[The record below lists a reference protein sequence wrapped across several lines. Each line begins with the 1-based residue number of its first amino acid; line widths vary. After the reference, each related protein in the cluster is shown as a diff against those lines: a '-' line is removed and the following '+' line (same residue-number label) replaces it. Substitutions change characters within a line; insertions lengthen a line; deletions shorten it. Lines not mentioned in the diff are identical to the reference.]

1 LMALQLKRGTD
12 VQRIITLLLPG
23 EPYYLTDYVSVGLS
37 PFWIGDGVTYGGVVP
52 TPGELSQLS
61 DILITSPANYD
72 FLQYSSATDQ
82 WINSDD
88 LTVQGNANFF
98 GPASF
103 SEGVTL
109 GNSSTDTVLFNASNV
124 SIPNG
129 VKFDTTTLV
138 IDASNNRVGVGRATP
153 EVALDVEGQLRVRGT
168 NITADG
174 DLIVNG
180 GDITTSALAANVFAT
195 TATVNIGSSSGVVQ
209 IPSTIES
216 TSPDTGA
223 LLVDGGVGINKHLH
237 VGGTL
242 AVDSITASTSI
253 YTGSIQTDGGLGVV
267 GAAYIGGAGNFGGAV
282 RIDSTTA
289 ATSTITGSLQTDGGL
304 GVVGAA
310 YIGGILNTTG
320 AATFSSDVTVNG
332 NLEVKGTQTYL
343 NTQTVLVEDPVLRIG
358 NGDSSQSEMDMG
370 IRFDALQGTNATQ
383 GFFGWDRS
391 IGRFTFLKDIT
402 GGDNTMV
409 GGVTGDAQFGTI
421 YADALAMDEA
431 SIGELSFAAIS
442 PLRPGVGWGPRT
454 ITTTDGDLV
463 LHGYDNGSNDQAN
476 WDAVTVKGQLNTD
489 DLYAS
494 GNSTLGSGILDET
507 TINGGFRVDSTTSG
521 IPDIFVAPN
530 GGKVGFGTVTPLS
543 KIDVAG
549 DIRLTGSIRG
559 AVDIG
564 GFTVTTT
571 TTTANQILDSF
582 PKATYKTVKYL
593 IQVSGTSIGTHV
605 MECLVMHDGTTAYI
619 TTYGEMFSSGS
630 LTTIAAVING
640 TNVELQV
647 TPTWNVTTTYKVT
660 KTSIAA

>member
-1 LMALQLKRGTD
+1 MALQLKRGTD
-12 VQRIITLLLPG
+12 VQRIISLLLPG

-37 PFWIGDGVTYGGVVP
+37 PFWIGDGITYGGVVP

-82 WINSDD
+82 WINSGA

-109 GNSSTDTVLFNASNV
+109 GNSSADTVLFNAAIIT
-124 SIPNG
+124 IPNG
-129 VKFDTTTLV
+129 LNFDANTLV
-138 IDASNNRVGVGRATP
+138 INATTNRVGVGRTNP

-180 GDITTSALAANVFAT
+180 GDITTSALTANVFAT
-195 TATVNIGSSSGVVQ
+195 TATVNVGSSTGVVQ

-242 AVDSITASTSI
+242 AVDSITASTSV

-267 GAAYIGGAGNFGGAV
+267 GAAYIGGVGNFGGSV
-282 RIDSTTA
+282 RIDSTTV

-343 NTQTVLVEDPVLRIG
+343 NTQSVLVEDPVLRIG
-358 NGDSSQSEMDMG
+358 NGDISQSEMDMG

-391 IGRFTFLKDIT
+391 IGRFTFLKDIIS
-402 GGDNTMV
+402 GENTMA
-409 GGVTGDAQFGTI
+409 GAITGDAQFGTV
-421 YADALAMDEA
+421 YADALAMDSA
-431 SIGELSFAAIS
+431 TIGELSFAAIS
-442 PLRPGVGWGPRT
+442 PLRPGVDWAPRT
-454 ITTTDGDLV
+454 ITSTTSNLI
-463 LHGYDNGSNDQAN
+463 LHGNDNGSNDYNN
-476 WDAVTVKGQLNTD
+476 WDDVTIKGPLLNIEHGLSVGD
-489 DLYAS
+489 
-494 GNSTLGSGILDET
+494 NSTLGSVSTNT
-507 TINGGFRVDSTTSG
+507 TDVRGRFKVHAFADNDLFVSATNGRT
-521 IPDIFVAPN
+521 
-530 GGKVGFGTVTPLS
+530 GFGTNTPLS
-543 KIDVAG
+543 RVDING
-549 DIRLTGSIRG
+549 DLRVTGGITG
-559 AVDIG
+559 AVDIRG
-564 GFTVTTT
+564 SILTTT
-571 TTTANQILDSF
+571 TTTANQVLDSF
-582 PKATYKTVKYL
+582 ALASYRTVKYV
-593 IQVSGTSIGTHV
+593 IQVTSAGSGCHA

-619 TTYGEMFSSGS
+619 TTYGEMISSTS
-630 LTTIAAVING
+630 LTTIGAVVNG
-640 TNVELQV
+640 SNIQLQV
-647 TPTWNVTTTYKVT
+647 TPTNAATVYKVT
-660 KTSIAA
+660 KTSISA